1 MNMKIV
7 FSLIALLIFNYAFT
21 QVITEKEIKT
31 EAKEVTVFLEG
42 AQIHRKQ
49 NVNLSKGETI
59 LKFIN
64 LSPFIDAKSIQV
76 KVSGDITVLSVN
88 HQQNFLDKLVKPQ
101 ELINLESKLSAIESK
116 IKLENAH
123 LSILKEELIFLREN
137 RVIGGRNQ
145 EVNVNTLKEAS
156 TFYGSKLSSL
166 ILKEIEI
173 DKLLLELYREKQEID
188 NQIRT
193 MTNKK
198 EISSGEILVKV
209 EAKKDLNASFEITY
223 IVSNASWFPSYD
235 IRAKNV
241 NEPIELVYKANVRQD
256 TKEDWKSVTLKF
268 SSSQPNVSGV
278 SPELKPYY
286 LNYNIQPPTY
296 HGQVNRV
303 TGVVLTSNRDPLPG
317 ASVLV
322 SGTTIGV
329 STDVNGYY
337 SLTIPANATSLTYSF
352 IGFKQRILPISGATI
367 NVLLEEDMLAL
378 EEVVVSGVASGREG
392 LSKSLQ
398 GRAAGVS
405 VSDKNIGI
413 NETSSSLQTEQIE
426 NQTTV
431 DFEISIPF
439 TVNSDNKSYSVDMAV
454 YQLPAFYEYLC
465 VPKIDRGAFLIA
477 NIVDWEKYSLLEG
490 EANVFFEETYVGKTI
505 LDVRNSSD
513 TLQISLGRDKSIS
526 VNREK
531 TKDLTSRRFIGNRK
545 EEVRNWKTI
554 IRNNKGQKINMV
566 VYEQVPVSTN
576 SEIEV
581 IVQKI
586 SSAKHN
592 PENGEI
598 KWEFTLEPAQ
608 TKEFEIQ
615 YTVRFPRNRN
625 LIVE

>member
-1 MNMKIV
+1 MKIV
-7 FSLIALLIFNYAFT
+7 FSLIALLNFNYAFT

-64 LSPFIDAKSIQV
+64 LSPFIDAKSVQV
-76 KVSGDITVLSVN
+76 KASGDITVLSVN

-101 ELINLESKLSAIESK
+101 ELINLESKLRAIESK

-352 IGFKQRILPISGATI
+352 IGLKQRTLPISGATI
-367 NVLLEEDMLAL
+367 NVVLEEDVLAL

>member
-1 MNMKIV
+1 MKIV
-7 FSLIALLIFNYAFT
+7 FFLIALLNFNYAFT

-64 LSPFIDAKSIQV
+64 LSPFIDAKSVQV
-76 KVSGDITVLSVN
+76 KASGDITVLSVN

-101 ELINLESKLSAIESK
+101 ELINLESKLRAIESK

-352 IGFKQRILPISGATI
+352 IGLKQRTLPISGATI
-367 NVLLEEDMLAL
+367 NVVLEEDVLAL

-598 KWEFTLEPAQ
+598 KWEFTLDPAQ

-625 LIVE
+625 LVVE